1 MNNNSLYEI
10 FDNGGVRIAI
20 IGALS
25 ILALF
30 LLAET
35 INIATNFGR
44 SGVPATDTITV
55 QGDGQATLP
64 PDVAKISF
72 SVQNT
77 AKTVSDAQSATTK
90 QANAAIDY
98 VKSQDVDEKD
108 IKTLSYNISPQ
119 YSYPNPCYG
128 GTCPVYSDNTPKII
142 GYQVSETIQVT
153 MRDLTKVGEMLGGL
167 GKLEVQNVNG
177 PAFALDDSTAG
188 YSAARADAIKKAK
201 AQAKALADQ
210 LGVRLGKI
218 VNFSESS
225 GGYPYP
231 MYGLGMG
238 GDSAMTKEASPQ
250 VPVGENTYNASVSI
264 TYEIR

>member
-1 MNNNSLYEI
+1 MNNNSLLE
-10 FDNGGVRIAI
+10 NNTVRIAC
-20 IGALS
+20 IGVLS

-35 INIATNFGR
+35 INIAANFGR
-44 SGVPATDTITV
+44 PGVPATDTVTV
-55 QGDGQATLP
+55 QGSGQATLP
-64 PDVAKISF
+64 PDVARISF
-72 SVQNT
+72 SVENIAT
-77 AKTVSDAQSATTK
+77 TVADAQAATTK
-90 QANAAIDY
+90 QANAALDF
-98 VKSQDVDEKD
+98 VKEQGIAEKD
-108 IKTLSYNISPQ
+108 VKTLSYNISPQ
-119 YSYPNPCYG
+119 YSYPNPCPQG
-128 GTCPVYSDNTPKII
+128 AMCPTYSGSPKIT

-153 MRDLTKVGEMLGGL
+153 MRDLTLVGAMLGGL

-188 YSAARADAIKKAK
+188 YDAARADAIAKAK
-201 AQAKALADQ
+201 AQANLLADQ
-210 LGVRLGKI
+210 LGVHLGKI

-231 MYGLGMG
+231 MYALGMG
-238 GDSAMTKEASPQ
+238 GGESKASATPD